1 MFLYSNGENGLIAK
15 KKDAVSLADC
25 MEKLL
30 EAKDLREKMGEDGY
44 RKFKMHFTL
53 DIFEARMAKVL
64 ESITACED
72 RENK

>member
-1 MFLYSNGENGLIAK
+1 MKNGENGLIAK

-30 EAKDLREKMGEDGY
+30 EDKDLREKMGENGY
-44 RKFKMHFTL
+44 RKFKSNFTL
-53 DIFEARMAKVL
+53 GIFEARMAKVL

-72 RENK
+72 RKNK